1 MTEAA
6 LRRRRTS
13 LVMAALLV
21 VLGLCSLTVGSQGW
35 EVPLAWR
42 DDPIL
47 WSIRVPRTLGVIAL
61 GLLLGVS
68 GALAQGLFRNP
79 LADPYLLGSG
89 AGAALAVTVWAAAV
103 GGTVGA
109 VSASALQQVGSMA
122 MAFGGAL
129 AGVAL
134 TLGLAR
140 GAQHTPRLLLAGLV
154 VGIMLGSLT
163 DLVASL
169 APEAWR
175 QRQGLLLGQTNLLGP
190 DAVWALGLTA
200 ALAVPAGMG
209 LARVLDALT
218 LGDDAARSLGLPLS
232 RLRQAVVGLVAW
244 CTAVAV
250 SQAGLILFVAL
261 AAPHIVRHLAPS
273 GHRFLVGG
281 AALAGAVL
289 LLGADVLARL
299 LRWPQELP
307 VGVVTGIG
315 GGLYLLVLLQR
326 RGASWTR

>member
-1 MTEAA
+1 MSEAA
-6 LRRRRTS
+6 QRRRRTAFA
-13 LVMAALLV
+13 MAALLLG
-21 VLGLCSLTVGSQGW
+21 LGLCSLMVGSQGW
-35 EVPLAWR
+35 EVTADWR

-47 WSIRVPRTLGVIAL
+47 WSIRLPRTLGVIAL
-61 GLLLGVS
+61 GLLLGTS

-89 AGAALAVTVWAAAV
+89 AGAALAVTLWAAAV
-103 GGTVGA
+103 GGAVGSGTA
-109 VSASALQQVGSMA
+109 APFQQVGAMG

-129 AGVAL
+129 AGVAM
-134 TLGLAR
+134 TLLLAR

-175 QRQGLLLGQTNLLGP
+175 QRQSLLLGQTNLLGP

-209 LARVLDALT
+209 LSRVLDALT

-232 RLRQAVVGLVAW
+232 PLRLALVGLVAW

-281 AALAGAVL
+281 SALAGSVL
-289 LLGADVLARL
+289 LLAADVLARL
-299 LRWPQELP
+299 LHWPQELP

-315 GGLYLLVLLQR
+315 GGLYLLLLLHR
-326 RGASWTR
+326 RGAPWTR